1 MVSSNLWTNV
11 EDLGSTYADS
21 DYAYDAVKTASYLLW
36 GMSGRKYSGT
46 TTVTE
51 RYVSIF
57 DPYLRAGA
65 STLTYVPTL
74 IDGSVQ
80 NLRLGGSGLYG
91 DDDYLGDGTSS
102 NTRIRLRG
110 RKVVKIHTVR
120 DIDGNI
126 IDPSQYYLV
135 EHSTLLA
142 APGAT
147 WTPSNVEVT
156 YTYGTPPP
164 TAGKNAARMLA
175 IELVKLYEGDDTCAL
190 PQRVTSISRQ
200 GISYT
205 VLDNQD
211 FIDDLRTGLYAVD
224 LFLKTSNPDK
234 ARARARVFSPDVPKA
249 RRITP
254 KPFLYTETAFDLRV
268 LPTGGSVV
276 LYLDEVSGDF
286 LLDDN
291 AWVVSMTVSDYT
303 GSKTETFTGAAVL
316 NRGTEKITITVNY
329 SDILAVLGP
338 REPGVYDIYC
348 TRPSLANPAVDEVIN
363 LLTANASIQLGTRVE
378 PIYTL

>member
-1 MVSSNLWTNV
+1 MSSNLWTNV

-51 RYVSIF
+51 RYVSVY

-65 STLTYVPTL
+65 SVMTYSPTL
-74 IDGSVQ
+74 IQGEVK
-80 NLRLGGSGLYG
+80 NLRIGGSGLYG

-142 APGAT
+142 TPGAT

-211 FIDDLRTGLYAVD
+211 FIDDLRTGLYSVD
-224 LFLKTSNPDK
+224 LFLKTTNPDK

-249 RRITP
+249 RRITS
-254 KPFLYTETAFDLRV
+254 KPFLFTETAFDLRV

-291 AWVVSMTVSDYT
+291 AWTVSMTVSDYT
-303 GSKTETFTGAAVL
+303 TSKTETFTGAAVL